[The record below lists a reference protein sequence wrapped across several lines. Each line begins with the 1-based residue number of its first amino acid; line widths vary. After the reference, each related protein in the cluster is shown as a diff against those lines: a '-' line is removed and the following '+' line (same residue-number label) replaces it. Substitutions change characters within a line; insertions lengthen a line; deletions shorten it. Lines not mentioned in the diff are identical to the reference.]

1 MAVAISPEQV
11 TQLIAHPRHQ
21 EISKQWVRDI
31 ATFLRTL
38 TGEDGNRAGKTPEV
52 WARQRMI
59 AGRIINH
66 PNAQDYLEWTAQMT
80 NTLKGQVVWEN
91 DLDGTVDFLTSI
103 GKYDEMANEIYTL
116 RMAREEF

>member
-1 MAVAISPEQV
+1 MAQAITPEQV

-38 TGEDGNRAGKTPEV
+38 TGEDGQRAGKTPSD
-52 WARQRMI
+52 WARERMI

-66 PNAQDYLEWTAQMT
+66 PNAQDYQEWVTQMT
-80 NTLKGQVVWEN
+80 STLKGQAVWDN
-91 DLDGTVDFLTSI
+91 DLDGTVDFLTANN
-103 GKYDEMANEIYTL
+103 KYDEMANTIYIL
-116 RMAREEF
+116 RMVREEF